1 MGYSRLKKSTVF
13 ETRCEDVSIVYDQ
26 FTRFCKH
33 KANTNIWKINEDEA
47 VDLAHDTIEKAL
59 NSAKNKDVDHKNHQ
73 IMSYLI
79 GSCKR
84 NLFDLYKSRYCRNSV
99 KIKQVSYEGSQ
110 DRKSDA
116 EKVNMYQFYKR
127 DVHPLNAMIFMEI
140 EAAFKEVFLELDQ
153 LDQKIWCLCYENR
166 MSKKK
171 MAENLGVNS
180 NTFNSR
186 YFRLPAKIAQKMY
199 QRGFENFAFTEND
212 DVPNS
217 SNLLHEGIDL
227 HLERVPSR
235 KRKAS
240 VSSK

>member
-1 MGYSRLKKSTVF
+1 MGYSRLKQSTVF
-13 ETRCEDVSIVYDQ
+13 ETRCEDVTRVYDQ
-26 FTRFCKH
+26 FTTFCEK
-33 KANTNIWKINEDEA
+33 KANTNTWKINDDEA
-47 VDLAHDTIEKAL
+47 LDLAHDTIEKAL
-59 NSAKNKDVDHKNHQ
+59 KAAKNRDVDYKNHQ

-84 NLFDLYKSRYCRNSV
+84 NLFDLYRSRYCRNAV
-99 KIKQVSYEGSQ
+99 RIKQVSYEGSQ

-116 EKVNMYQFYKR
+116 EKVNMYQLYKK
-127 DVHPLNAMIFMEI
+127 DVHPLNALIFMEI
-140 EAAFKEVFLELDQ
+140 KDAFNEVFFELDQ

-171 MAENLGVNS
+171 MAESLGVNS
-180 NTFNSR
+180 NTFCSR
-186 YFRLPAKIAQKMY
+186 YHRLPAKIAKKMY
-199 QRGFENFAFTEND
+199 QRGFENFEFTEND

-217 SNLLHEGIDL
+217 SDLLHEGIDL

-235 KRKAS
+235 RRKAS